1 MTHPIPIV
9 RGGNITLLKR
19 TLRQLLHGIF
29 VCWLV
34 AGCSNPP
41 KHDARIAITHA
52 NVIDATGST
61 IQRNMTVIIEGQK
74 IAQIAE
80 SSQVALDRETQVVD
94 ASGKFLIPGLVDSH
108 VHLTGSG
115 EPNGSREFIVPL
127 LVAHGITTVRDM
139 GGYLES
145 LKPLRDDIKRG
156 KRVGPEIFFAG
167 PYLDGSPP
175 SFEPS
180 LVVTNATQAAEDVRT
195 LMLQGVD
202 FIKVQSILGRDAYFA
217 IAAAAKREKIVFV
230 GHVPD
235 RVTAAEASDAGQK
248 SIEHLTG
255 VLRACASD
263 EPRLMREQME
273 APRKGATPS
282 ESHAREFAW
291 QRELLATQSEPKTA
305 KLIATL
311 VRNTTWQTPTLIL
324 LREDAFPSAQARSAT
339 EDSLKFVPRSMVQK
353 WKQAAE
359 AQDKFASPAEF
370 ALREKLFARSL
381 EVVEQ
386 MEKAGLPIL
395 AGTDTAAPYV
405 VPGVGLHVEL
415 GLLVQAGLTPLQ
427 ALQAATKRPAEFLG
441 KSETQGTIERGKFA
455 DLVLLDGNPLDN
467 MGNIGRIR
475 AVFIRGR
482 LLDRQAL
489 DEMLSAIEAYASAN

>member
-1 MTHPIPIV
+1 LKH
-9 RGGNITLLKR
+9 TLS
-19 TLRQLLHGIF
+19 QLLPGIF
-29 VCWLV
+29 VCLLT
-34 AGCSNPP
+34 AGCSNSH

-52 NVIDATGST
+52 NVIDASGSP
-61 IQRNMTVIIEGQK
+61 IQRNMTVIVEGQK
-74 IAQIAE
+74 IAQITA
-80 SSQVALDRETQVVD
+80 SAQVALDRDTTVID
-94 ASGKFLIPGLVDSH
+94 ASGKFLVPGLVDSH

-115 EPNGSREFIVPL
+115 EPNGSGKFIVPL

-156 KRVGPEIFFAG
+156 KRLGPEIFFAG

-180 LVVTNATQAAEDVRT
+180 MVVTNATQAAEDVHALVR
-195 LMLQGVD
+195 QGVD

-217 IAAAAKREKIVFV
+217 IAAAAKRAKIAFV

-263 EPRLMREQME
+263 EQRLMREQMQ
-273 APRKGATPS
+273 ALSRGATPS
-282 ESHAREFAW
+282 QLHAREFAW
-291 QRELLATQSEPKTA
+291 QHELLATQSEPKTA
-305 KLIATL
+305 KLIATFA
-311 VRNTTWQTPTLIL
+311 RNATWQTPTLIL
-324 LREDAFPSAQARSAT
+324 LREDAYPSVQARTAT
-339 EDSLKFVPRSMVQK
+339 EGSLKFVPRSIVQK
-353 WKQAAE
+353 WEQAAE

-370 ALREKLFARSL
+370 ALREELFARSL
-381 EVVEQ
+381 EVVER
-386 MEKAGLPIL
+386 MEKAGVPIL

-427 ALQAATKRPAEFLG
+427 ALQAATKSPAEFFG
-441 KSETQGTIERGKFA
+441 KSRTQGTIERGKFA
-455 DLVLLDGNPLDN
+455 DLLLLDGNPLDN
-467 MGNIGRIR
+467 IGNIGRIR
-475 AVFIRGR
+475 AVFVRGK
-482 LLDRQAL
+482 LLDRQML
-489 DEMLSAIEAYASAN
+489 DDMLESVEKFAGEN